1 MSSAKVQKQSPV
13 KPVAK
18 SKAKGKAKANEK
30 IKEKSAP
37 SAAPPIARAP
47 VEVDKH
53 SRLMRYATT
62 TTVIRM
68 ERTTDDV
75 LTVPL
80 LTGELLASIL
90 DKTDA
95 ETDRD
100 FTAMKK
106 FEAGLRESRGN
117 AAALTAGRSEFH
129 AVVDYLG
136 QNLTKVWREE
146 TAAVAKEHRN
156 LKRAPPADGGFVL
169 PPPPPPRKSM
179 LRGGGHGGNSSHDDS
194 GSDSDFEFDDSDLP
208 PLEHVDRGSD
218 ASEVL
223 SVEHIDGDDE
233 SEEVLDEIY
242 DVD

>member
-1 MSSAKVQKQSPV
+1 
-13 KPVAK
+13 
-18 SKAKGKAKANEK
+18 
-30 IKEKSAP
+30 
-37 SAAPPIARAP
+37 
-47 VEVDKH
+47 
-53 SRLMRYATT
+53 
-62 TTVIRM
+62 
-68 ERTTDDV
+68 
-75 LTVPL
+75 
-80 LTGELLASIL
+80 LAC
-90 DKTDA
+90 A
-95 ETDRD
+95 
-100 FTAMKK
+100 
-106 FEAGLRESRGN
+106 ESRGN
-117 AAALTAGRSEFH
+117 AAAPAAGRSEFH

-136 QNLTKVWREE
+136 QNLAKVWREE
-146 TAAVAKEHRN
+146 TAQLRKSMRN
-156 LKRAPPADGGFVL
+156 LQRSAAPPPPVRR